1 MKNLMKLTVLVLV
14 AAFVFSACGMKP
26 TKAVDDAKATIE
38 GLAKE
43 GADKYAPEEF
53 KKLNDSLTA
62 ALDEIKGQEG
72 KLFKKFGKA
81 TELLAQ
87 VKTDAEALKAA
98 LPAKIEAAKNAAMAL
113 QTEAQAALKD
123 AEALLKKAPMGK
135 GTKADIEAFKAD
147 LKGLNDAFP
156 QIQTALD
163 AKDYVGAAD
172 QAKAIKDK
180 AMSIVEQINAAI
192 AKVKGKK

>member
-1 MKNLMKLTVLVLV
+1 MKNLMKLTVLVLA
-14 AAFVFSACGMKP
+14 AAFVFSACGSTP
-26 TKAVDDAKATIE
+26 TKALDEAKATIE

-98 LPAKIEAAKNAAMAL
+98 LPAKIEAAKSAAMAL
-113 QTEAQAALKD
+113 QTEAQTALKD
-123 AEALLKKAPMGK
+123 AETLLKKAPMGK

-147 LKGLNDAFP
+147 LKGLNDAIP

-163 AKDYVGAAD
+163 AQDYVGAAD

>member
-1 MKNLMKLTVLVLV
+1 MKNFMKLTVLGLV
-14 AAFVFSACGMKP
+14 AAFVFSACGSMP
-26 TKAVDDAKATIE
+26 TKAVDEAKATIE
-38 GLAKE
+38 GLAKD

-53 KKLNDSLTA
+53 KKLNDNLTA
-62 ALDEIKGQEG
+62 AMDEIKGQEG

-87 VKTDAEALKAA
+87 VKTDAQALKDA
-98 LPAKIEAAKNAAMAL
+98 LPAKIEAAKTSAMAL

-147 LKGLNDAFP
+147 LKGLNDAIP

-163 AKDYVGAAD
+163 AKDYIGAAD

>member
-1 MKNLMKLTVLVLV
+1 MKIVMKLMVLVLV
-14 AAFVFSACGMKP
+14 AAFVLSACGTKP
-26 TKAVDDAKATIE
+26 TKAIDDATATLE
-38 GLAKE
+38 ALAKD

-53 KKLNDSLTA
+53 KKLNDNLTA

-81 TELLAQ
+81 NELLAL
-87 VKTDAEALKAA
+87 VATDAEALKAA
-98 LPAKIEAAKNAAMAL
+98 LPAKIEAAKNAALAL
-113 QTEAQAALKD
+113 QTEAQTAVADAA
-123 AEALLKKAPMGK
+123 ALLKKAPMGK
-135 GTKADIEAFKAD
+135 GTKADIDALKAD
-147 LKGLNDAFP
+147 LKGLTEATP

-163 AKDYVGAAD
+163 AQDYIGAAD

-192 AKVKGKK
+192 AKVKGNR

>member
-1 MKNLMKLTVLVLV
+1 MKNVMKLLVLVLV
-14 AAFVFSACGMKP
+14 AAFALSACGTKP
-26 TKAVDDAKATIE
+26 TKAIDDAKATIE
-38 GLAKE
+38 ALAKE

-53 KKLNDSLTA
+53 KKLNDTLTA

-81 TELLAQ
+81 NELLAQ
-87 VKTDAEALKAA
+87 VATDAEALKAA
-98 LPAKIEAAKNAAMAL
+98 LPAKIEAAKNAALAL
-113 QTEAQAALKD
+113 QTEAQTAV
-123 AEALLKKAPMGK
+123 AEAATLLKKAPMGK
-135 GTKADIEAFKAD
+135 GTKADIDALKAD
-147 LKGLNDAFP
+147 LKGLTEATP

-163 AKDYVGAAD
+163 AQDYIGAAD

-192 AKVKGKK
+192 AKVKGNR

>member
-1 MKNLMKLTVLVLV
+1 MKKFNIIIMPAAVSDYTV
-14 AAFVFSACGMKP
+14 
-26 TKAVDDAKATIE
+26 
-38 GLAKE
+38 
-43 GADKYAPEEF
+43 
-53 KKLNDSLTA
+53 KK
-62 ALDEIKGQEG
+62 QEG

-98 LPAKIEAAKNAAMAL
+98 LPAKIEAAKSAAMAL
-113 QTEAQAALKD
+113 QTEAQTALKD

-147 LKGLNDAFP
+147 LKGLNDAIP

-163 AKDYVGAAD
+163 AQDYVGAAD

>member
-14 AAFVFSACGMKP
+14 AAFVFSACGSKP
-26 TKAVDDAKATIE
+26 AKALDEAKATIE

-53 KKLNDSLTA
+53 KKLNDNLTA

-98 LPAKIEAAKNAAMAL
+98 LPAKIEAAKSAAMAL
-113 QTEAQAALKD
+113 QTEAQTALKD

-147 LKGLNDAFP
+147 LKGLNDAIP

-163 AKDYVGAAD
+163 AQDYVGAAD